1 MGTGN
6 RAADFLRVAFVFVSA
21 DAAFSTWLD
30 CASLD
35 FSYVSSPDIS
45 SRRSA
50 IDMSILAV

>member
-1 MGTGN
+1 
-6 RAADFLRVAFVFVSA
+6 LRVAFVFVSA